1 MFNIDECRNLFD
13 HKRMLQKIVTTLL
26 PTEEELRKIAEA
38 VLANPELPL
47 GSAEMFLETL
57 GSIPHLEP
65 RLKLWAFKL
74 DFEVAERVSSLVFV
88 DIVLIFVL
96 VIQRFCALLMRY
108 FLGNCRTLNGLEMRP
123 CRFEKEQNA
132 ANDACCDFNNG
143 QFLEQRKGK
152 RFFLIDLTYQSF
164 YSFEIEFNN
173 RCVCV

>member
-1 MFNIDECRNLFD
+1 
-13 HKRMLQKIVTTLL
+13 MLQKIVTTLL
-26 PTEEELRKIAEA
+26 PTEEELRKISEA

-88 DIVLIFVL
+88 DTVLFFIL
-96 VIQRFCALLMRY
+96 VIQRFCTLLLCH

-123 CRFEKEQNA
+123 RRFEKEQNA
-132 ANDACCDFNNG
+132 ANDTGRNFNNG
-143 QFLEQRKGK
+143 
-152 RFFLIDLTYQSF
+152 
-164 YSFEIEFNN
+164 
-173 RCVCV
+173 